1 MRIET
6 NELKILSSLFE
17 NKRFFKNGLKSRF
30 SNRLSQSFLY
40 QHAHR
45 HTLH

>member
-6 NELKILSSLFE
+6 NELKILSALFK
-17 NKRFFKNGLKSRF
+17 NKRFFQNGLKSRF
-30 SNRLSQSFLY
+30 SNRLSQIFLY

-45 HTLH
+45 LTLH